1 MCTSLSHAVKAIMA
15 KASLLPKRLITRWN
29 GRRLFVIVDIRDNS
43 VTLSRRLFRHM
54 RKTSPMTDAAKIF
67 VFRILETD
75 CYGFTVNPDLGQE
88 TQLADLQYNTRHK
101 CIGFETLNPTVAKIL
116 YRYGIPGTA
125 APVKLSITIHHINT
139 FTYYQIEKPRI

>member
-1 MCTSLSHAVKAIMA
+1 MA

-29 GRRLFVIVDIRDNS
+29 GRRLFVVVDIRDNS

-54 RKTSPMTDAAKIF
+54 HKTSPMTDAAKIF
-67 VFRILETD
+67 VFLIPATG
-75 CYGFTVNPDLGQE
+75 CYGFTTNPVLRQQ

-116 YRYGIPGTA
+116 YDYGIPGTT
-125 APVKLSITIHHINT
+125 APVKLSVTIHHLNT
-139 FTYYQIEKPRI
+139 LIYYQIEKPRI

>member
-1 MCTSLSHAVKAIMA
+1 MA
-15 KASLLPKRLITRWN
+15 KASLPKRLIARWN
-29 GRRLFVIVDIRDNS
+29 SRRLFVIVDIRDNS

-54 RKTSPMTDAAKIF
+54 LKTSPMTDAKIF
-67 VFRILETD
+67 VFRVLETD

-88 TQLADLQYNTRHK
+88 TQLADLQYNTKHK

-116 YRYGIPGTA
+116 YGYGISGTT